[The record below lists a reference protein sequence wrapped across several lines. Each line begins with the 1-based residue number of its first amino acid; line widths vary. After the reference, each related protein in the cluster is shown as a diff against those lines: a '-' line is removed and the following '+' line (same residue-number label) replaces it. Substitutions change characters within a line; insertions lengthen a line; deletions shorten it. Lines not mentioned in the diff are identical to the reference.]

1 MNILGISTFGFNPAA
16 CLVRD
21 GDLVAFVEEERFTRV
36 KTAHGAFP
44 IHGIRYCLRA
54 GGIDLDAVKFLAV
67 GWDANKY
74 REFMPDFFK
83 AGWAKYGDKGA
94 ATRAWE
100 QNCLSVYDPD
110 RVGRVIREQL
120 AAANLGG
127 RIPEIRFID
136 HHLSHAASTFFPS
149 GLSEAAI
156 LTIDGSGEDRTTCIY
171 RGDGADIRELEHY
184 QIPQSLGWFYSTM
197 TQFCGFKHNM
207 DEGKLMGLAPYGKP
221 DAAAIAV
228 MDRIATVRGD
238 RYEIDPTFT
247 YYGEH
252 ASGRGFARKLVEHL
266 GMPRGAGEPLNDF
279 HRDVAWAA
287 QDKLEQ
293 IGMHLAK
300 RATQL
305 AGSTNLCLS
314 GGVALNCKMNGV
326 INQRAGVSEL
336 FVQPISSDAGT
347 ALGAAL
353 WLYRTET
360 GRRPAFVQRHM
371 YYGPGYDND
380 AIERVLKSCK
390 LRYARSNDVAK
401 DMADRLAAG
410 KLAAW
415 FQGRMEAGPRALGH
429 RSILAHPGLADMKA
443 KLNGEVKHREMWRP
457 FCPSFLAEKR
467 HEWLLDS
474 DDAPYMIV
482 AQQANPERADRI
494 PAVVHTDGSVRPQ
507 TVEREIEPLYH
518 ALISHFDAL
527 TGVPL
532 VLNTSFNIM
541 GEPVI
546 CNPEEAVR
554 CFFSTGLDTMAIG
567 DFLIDK

>member
-1 MNILGISTFGFNPAA
+1 MNILGISTFGYNPAA
-16 CLVRD
+16 CLIRN
-21 GDLVAFVEEERFTRV
+21 GELIAFVEEERFTRI
-36 KTAHGAFP
+36 KSSHGAFP
-44 IHGIRYCLRA
+44 LHSIRYCLRA
-54 GGIDLDAVKFLAV
+54 GAIDLDAVKYIAM
-67 GWDANKY
+67 GWDATKY
-74 REFMPDFFK
+74 RTFMPTFFEE
-83 AGWAKYGDKGA
+83 GRTKYGNKGA
-94 ATRAWE
+94 ATLAWE
-100 QNCLSVYDPD
+100 KNCLAVYDPD
-110 RVGRVIREQL
+110 RVMRVIREQL
-120 AAANLGG
+120 AGANLG
-127 RIPEIRFID
+127 RAPEIRFVD

-149 GLSEAAI
+149 GLREAAI

-171 RGDGADIRELEHY
+171 RGDGADIREMECY

-207 DEGKLMGLAPYGKP
+207 DEGKLMGLAPYGKSDP
-221 DAAAIAV
+221 TIRAL
-228 MDRIATVRGD
+228 MDRIAAIRGD

-252 ASGRGFARKLVEHL
+252 EPGRGFARKLVEQL
-266 GMPRGAGEPLNDF
+266 GPPRGAGEPLTDF
-279 HRDVAWAA
+279 HRSVAWEA

-293 IGMHLAK
+293 IGMHLAR
-300 RATQL
+300 RAMQL
-305 AGSTNLCLS
+305 TGSTNLCLS
-314 GGVALNCKMNGV
+314 GGVALNCKMNGL
-326 INQRAGVSEL
+326 INQKSGVREL

-353 WLYRTET
+353 WLHRSET
-360 GRRPAFVQRHM
+360 GTRPAFTQKHM
-371 YYGPGYDND
+371 YYGPGFDHD
-380 AIERVLKSCK
+380 AVERVLRACK
-390 LRYARSNDVAK
+390 LKYSRSRDVAK

-457 FCPSFLAEKR
+457 FCPSFLSEKR
-467 HEWLLDS
+467 QAWLLDS

-482 AQQANPERADRI
+482 AQQANPDRADQI
-494 PAVVHTDGSVRPQ
+494 PAVVHVDGSVRPQ
-507 TVEREIEPLYH
+507 TVERDVEPLYH

-532 VLNTSFNIM
+532 LLNTSFNIM

-554 CFFSTGLDTMAIG
+554 CFYSTGLDTMAIG